1 MTPAVRFGARAV
13 LGVAAVVAAV
23 GLAAAA
29 MEMLMLRGL
38 PVLAELDRDTAAVL
52 DRVLENR
59 PVAVTVFSV
68 LTALGGNVVMWWLAT
83 VTAAGMVLRRQ
94 PRLAAFLAVTGVGAL
109 VIGVLVRLVVRWL
122 PPDRP
127 DAETTARSAFPSG
140 HAINAVVFYGALLL
154 VFLPVIP
161 RRMRGLSIAG
171 VSVLVAAIGFARA
184 AVGVQYFSDILGGWI
199 VGLAWLAVMTYAFRR
214 WRDETGRE
222 RRPLLDGLEPE
233 AAAVLAP
240 QRTVHMA
247 HPGRAAAVMLG
258 SAVVVGG
265 VVLGFGLLLAWMA
278 PPFDDAVPR
287 WFAAHHSGTM
297 DGVTAVL
304 AWAGNTKAI
313 VSIGLVIA
321 PLAIGCVHR
330 WRPAVYMAALIAG
343 EFALVLTIATL
354 VARPVPTGARPVASL
369 PVATFPAGPTAA
381 TVCLFGA
388 LAVILI
394 PRTRPRGPLRR
405 ATQVVVVAVPVG
417 VAAAGLYRGVYRP
430 LDIAGAVLLG
440 LLWLAAATLAL
451 NPNVD
456 LHEPPPAEPALG
468 AGEVLVD
475 ELNGDGAGA
484 HGGRDALDRP
494 VAHVADREDTG
505 NAGLHR

>member
-1 MTPAVRFGARAV
+1 MTPAVRFAVRAV
-13 LGVAAVVAAV
+13 LGVVVVIAAV

-29 MEMLMLRGL
+29 MEMLMLRGW
-38 PVLAELDRDTAAVL
+38 PVLSRLDSSAAAAL
-52 DRVLENR
+52 DHVLENR
-59 PVAVTVFSV
+59 PVALTVFSA

-109 VIGVLVRLVVRWL
+109 VVALLLRLLVGWL

-127 DAETTARSAFPSG
+127 HAVTSAHSAFPSG
-140 HAINAVVFYGALLL
+140 HAINAIVFYGALLL
-154 VFLPVIP
+154 VFLPAIP
-161 RRMRGLSIAG
+161 RHLRTLSIAG

-184 AVGVQYFSDILGGWI
+184 AIGVQYASDIVGGWI
-199 VGLAWLAVMTYAFRR
+199 VGLAWLAVMTYVFRR
-214 WRDETGRE
+214 WRAETGRE

-233 AAAVLAP
+233 AASVLAP
-240 QRTVHMA
+240 QRVVHMR
-247 HPGRAAAVMLG
+247 HPGRAAALLLA
-258 SAVVVGG
+258 SAVVVGA
-265 VVLGFGLLLAWMA
+265 VVLGFGLLVAWLA

-287 WFAAHHSGTM
+287 WFAAHHSAAM

-304 AWAGNTKAI
+304 AWAGNPKAI
-313 VSIGLVIA
+313 LSIGLVIA

-330 WRPAVYMAALIAG
+330 WRPAVYLAVLMAG

-354 VARPVPTGARPVASL
+354 IGRPVPEVARPVASV
-369 PVATFPAGPTAA
+369 PAASFPAGPTAA

-394 PRTRPRGPLRR
+394 PRTRPGGPLRR
-405 ATQVVVVAVPVG
+405 ATQVVVVAVPAG
-417 VAAAGLYRGVYRP
+417 VAVAGMYRGVYRP

-440 LLWLAAATLAL
+440 LLWLAAATLTL
-451 NPNVD
+451 DPNVD
-456 LHEPPPAEPALG
+456 LHEPPPPLT

-475 ELNGDGAGA
+475 ELDGDGAGT

-494 VAHVADREDTG
+494 VAHVADGEDTG

>member
-1 MTPAVRFGARAV
+1 MTPAVRYSARAV

-29 MEMLMLRGL
+29 METLMLRGL
-38 PVLAELDRDTAAVL
+38 PVLAELDRNAAAGL
-52 DRVLENR
+52 DRVLEDR
-59 PVAVTVFSV
+59 PVAVTVFGV

-109 VIGVLVRLVVRWL
+109 IIALLLRLVVRWL

-154 VFLPVIP
+154 AFLPVIP
-161 RRMRGLSIAG
+161 RRLRGPAIGG
-171 VSVLVAAIGFARA
+171 VAVLVAAIGFARA
-184 AVGVQYFSDILGGWI
+184 AVGVRYASDILGGWI
-199 VGLAWLAVMTYAFRR
+199 VGLGWLAVMTYAFRK
-214 WRDETGRE
+214 WRAETGRE

-233 AAAVLAP
+233 AEAVLAP
-240 QRTVHMA
+240 QRVVHMR
-247 HPGRAAAVMLG
+247 HPGRAAALMLG

-265 VVLGFGLLLAWMA
+265 VVLGFGLLVAWTA
-278 PPFDDAVPR
+278 PAFDDAVPR
-287 WFAAHHSGTM
+287 WFAAHHSTTM
-297 DGVTAVL
+297 DGVSTVL
-304 AWAGNTKAI
+304 AWAGNPKAI

-330 WRPAVYMAALIAG
+330 WRPAVYVAALIAG
-343 EFALVLTIATL
+343 EFVLVLTVTTL
-354 VARPVPTGARPVASL
+354 VGRPVPAVTRAVSL
-369 PVATFPAGPTAA
+369 PAATFPAGPTAA

-388 LAVILI
+388 LGVILI
-394 PRTRPRGPLRR
+394 PRTRPHGPLRR
-405 ATQVVVVAVPVG
+405 ATLAVVVAVPAG
-417 VAAAGLYRGVYRP
+417 VALAGLYRGVYRP
-430 LDIAGAVLLG
+430 LDITGAVLLG
-440 LLWLAAATLAL
+440 LLWLAASTLAL
-451 NPNVD
+451 DPNVD
-456 LHEPPPAEPALG
+456 LHEPSVLG
-468 AGEVLVD
+468 GREKLMY
-475 ELNGDGAGA
+475 ELDGDGAGT
-484 HGGRDALDRP
+484 HGRRDPLDRP